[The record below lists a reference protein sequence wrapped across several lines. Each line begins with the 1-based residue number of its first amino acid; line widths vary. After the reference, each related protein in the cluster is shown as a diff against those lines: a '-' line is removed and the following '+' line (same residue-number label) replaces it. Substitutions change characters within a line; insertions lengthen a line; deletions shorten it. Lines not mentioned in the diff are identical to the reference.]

1 MQYRSVSA
9 SALLITLL
17 TSCVASQPRNVA
29 DVCDIFSDRRAWYKA
44 AKASAERWGVPTPV
58 NMAFIYQESTFRARA
73 KPERSRILWIIPG
86 PRPSSA
92 YGYAQALDS
101 TWSDY
106 VQASGNGRAR
116 RNNFDDAI
124 DFVAWYNSMST
135 RLSNIAPND
144 ARNLYLA
151 YHEGNGGYQR
161 GTYREKQWLLEAAS
175 NVQTN
180 AGRFASQY
188 STCKSELNKNWFQ
201 RLFS

>member
-151 YHEGNGGYQR
+151 YHEGRTGFARKSYLSKDWLVQVAGDVGER
-161 GTYREKQWLLEAAS
+161 ATMYRNQLVACGKA
-175 NVQTN
+175 
-180 AGRFASQY
+180 
-188 STCKSELNKNWFQ
+188 
-201 RLFS
+201 